1 MLEQLQRLQA
11 HIGVLK
17 TRLHHLEREN
27 ASLTDAKQL
36 AETNHHAQ
44 IVQKNGIIT
53 QKQDEIDLLTEQLT
67 QLQDQFKQL
76 NQDATTLAE
85 RYSRLEKSTTD
96 LKNRF
101 QEILVERNDLR
112 QTKEK
117 LLSLQQQSQQEIQDL
132 QQDRD
137 RLLQKNEL
145 AKSKVEAIIQRLSIL
160 GTTQDQHAQ
169 EIQQLAHPNAE
180 HQEENDHE

>member
-17 TRLHHLEREN
+17 TRLHHLESEN
-27 ASLTDAKQL
+27 STLLEAKEL
-36 AETNHHAQ
+36 AETEHHAQ
-44 IVQKNGIIT
+44 VVQK
-53 QKQDEIDLLTEQLT
+53 
-67 QLQDQFKQL
+67 
-76 NQDATTLAE
+76 
-85 RYSRLEKSTTD
+85 KSTTD

-101 QEILVERNDLR
+101 QEILAERNELR
-112 QTKEK
+112 VTKEK
-117 LLSLQQQSQQEIQDL
+117 LQSHQRQTQQELHDL

-145 AKSKVEAIIQRLSIL
+145 AKAKVEAIIQRLAIL
-160 GTTQDQHAQ
+160 GTAQDQHAQ

-180 HQEENDHE
+180 AGEETQS